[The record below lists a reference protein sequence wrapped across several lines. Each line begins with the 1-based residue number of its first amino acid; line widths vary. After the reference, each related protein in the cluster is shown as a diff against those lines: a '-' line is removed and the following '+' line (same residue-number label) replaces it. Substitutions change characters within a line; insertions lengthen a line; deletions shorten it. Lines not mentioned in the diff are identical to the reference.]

1 LYKKCRA
8 ANAAGVDDRNHAAGD
23 DAWGAM
29 RCVRRSRAH
38 HSGGVKTG
46 HNTRFCH
53 CEQGVATRPDLNLLR
68 TLSTVSGMTLLS
80 RITGLLRE
88 TIKATAFG
96 AGVQMDAFEAAFR
109 LPNLLRRLFAEGAFS
124 QAFVPI
130 LAEYRRKRGIDATRL
145 LVGNIGTLL
154 AAILIVLSV
163 VGSLAAPWLVY
174 VLAGGFARTPGKVEL
189 TAEMIRIVFPYIL
202 FVSLVSLA
210 GGVLNVF
217 RRFAIPAFTPVML
230 NISVIGCAIFL
241 ARWIDP
247 PVLALAW
254 GVAIGG
260 VAQLALQIR
269 PLLAIGMLP
278 RLSFDWRDAGVRR
291 VLLAMGPAV
300 IGVSAA
306 QISALINTQLAA
318 LLGDGRIS
326 WITYADRLMEFPSA
340 LLGVAIGTI
349 LLPSLA
355 RHHSDADSEQ
365 YSALLDWGL
374 RLAVL
379 LALPAAVA
387 LAILALPLV
396 STLYQYGRFTVVD
409 VLQTRVALLGYS
421 VGLPALILVKILAP
435 GFYARQVM
443 GTPVKIAFVTVLI
456 TQTLAVALAWPLG
469 LEQAGLTLATS
480 IGACFN
486 AGLLLWLLRRNGY
499 YRPEPG
505 WRKFLGKVCAA
516 LALLAVVIAF
526 AMGAAADWLAAGL
539 GWKVSRLSLVI
550 GAGGFVYFGA
560 LYVLGFRL
568 SHFSRREAAI
578 PDAAPAPPA
587 DDIDA

>member
-1 LYKKCRA
+1 
-8 ANAAGVDDRNHAAGD
+8 
-23 DAWGAM
+23 M
-29 RCVRRSRAH
+29 
-38 HSGGVKTG
+38 
-46 HNTRFCH
+46 
-53 CEQGVATRPDLNLLR
+53 NLLR

-96 AGVQMDAFEAAFR
+96 AGLQMDAFEAAFR

-130 LAEYRRKRGIDATRL
+130 LAEYRRQRGTDATRK
-145 LVGNIGTLL
+145 LVGDVGALL
-154 AAILIVLSV
+154 AVVLIGLSII
-163 VGSLAAPWLVY
+163 GSLAAPWLVY
-174 VLAGGFARTPGKVEL
+174 LLAGGFARTPGKVEL
-189 TAEMIRIVFPYIL
+189 TADMIRIVFPYIL

-230 NISVIGCAIFL
+230 NLSIIGAAVFL
-241 ARWIDP
+241 ARWFDP
-247 PVLALAW
+247 PILALAW
-254 GVAIGG
+254 GVALGG
-260 VAQLALQIR
+260 LAQLALQIR

-278 RLSFDWRDAGVRR
+278 RPSFAWRDEGVRR

-340 LLGVAIGTI
+340 LLGVALGTI

-355 RHHSDADSEQ
+355 QHHSDADQEQ

-374 RLAVL
+374 RLALL

-387 LAILALPLV
+387 LALIALPLV
-396 STLYQYGRFTVVD
+396 STLYQYGRFTVED
-409 VLQTRVALLGYS
+409 VMQTRAALLGYTI
-421 VGLPALILVKILAP
+421 GLPALILVKILAP

-443 GTPVKIAFVTVLI
+443 TTPVKIAFFTVFVTQVLAI
-456 TQTLAVALAWPLG
+456 VFAWPLG

-480 IGACFN
+480 VGACCN
-486 AGLLLWLLRRNGY
+486 AALLLWLLLRNGY
-499 YRPEPG
+499 YRPQPG
-505 WRKFLGKVCAA
+505 WLSFFVKVCVAAAA
-516 LALLAVVIAF
+516 LGAVLA
-526 AMGAAADWLAAGL
+526 WLAGADALWLHAGVAQKAGRLAGL
-539 GWKVSRLSLVI
+539 I
-550 GAGGFVYFGA
+550 AAGALVYFAA

-568 SHFSRREAAI
+568 ADFDRREAG
-578 PDAAPAPPA
+578 AAPEGLPP
-587 DDIDA
+587 DIDGGA